1 MSKSRA
7 VFRVELQVQPFRVN
21 RDGVQGDATGFIQC
35 YGVRVERR
43 AAVIT
48 GINGRHMQFLVV
60 SMVVASAAHLMTLQ
74 LSRATLHHELWNDDV
89 VMKMRAQICSI

>member
-1 MSKSRA
+1 M
-7 VFRVELQVQPFRVN
+7 QPFRVN

-35 YGVRVERR
+35 YGVRVEKTCCGYHWNQWE
-43 AAVIT
+43 AYAIPCP
-48 GINGRHMQFLVV
+48 V